1 MFLKVS
7 YSEELFIDQNSELL
21 VMEDE
26 INITLLSKVQNIKN
40 NMLFNST

>member
-26 INITLLSKVQNIKN
+26 INITLLIKVQNIKN
-40 NMLFNST
+40 NMLLNST

>member
-26 INITLLSKVQNIKN
+26 INITLLIKVQNIKN